1 MMAVP
6 VLLITGFLGA
16 GKTTLINRLLRDP
29 QGRRL
34 AAVVNDFGAI
44 DIDAALLG
52 SVIEDVISLKNG
64 CICCSLQGDLLRT
77 LSMILRRDP
86 IPDGI
91 VIETSGVSDPAEI
104 VRSLLDP
111 VIWKQAAL
119 DAVICVVDAR
129 TLVDQVDLMHDAL
142 WQSQVQAADYVAL
155 SKTDLVSEANAKQIE
170 AMLCKYKP
178 RTMIHA
184 LQDGHFPPELL
195 FSADLHRPGQRLS
208 TSLRTAMPVFQTM
221 SWASEVSLSLTGFQR
236 VIRDMAKVLVRA
248 KGFVTFIERNGEPML
263 FQLVGSRATLGRAPS
278 CIVMMDAVRLV
289 FIARSGTLDEGALR
303 SSLQA
308 CRSGLNGSG
317 RPPPVC

>member
-1 MMAVP
+1 MAVP
-6 VLLITGFLGA
+6 VLLIAGFLGA
-16 GKTTLINRLLRDP
+16 GKTTLINRLLRDS

-52 SVIEDVISLKNG
+52 GITENVISLKNG

-77 LSMILRRDP
+77 LSVILRRDP
-86 IPDGI
+86 IPDAI

-119 DAVICVVDAR
+119 DAVVCVADAR
-129 TLVDQVDLMHDAL
+129 TLIDQIDLMHDAL

-155 SKTDLVSEANAKQIE
+155 SKTDLVSEAEASQIE
-170 AMLCKYKP
+170 SMLCKYKP

-184 LQDGHFPPELL
+184 LRDGHFPPELL
-195 FSADLHRPGQRLS
+195 FSADLHRSAPRLPAS
-208 TSLRTAMPVFQTM
+208 PRTAMPVFQTL
-221 SWASEVSLSLTGFQR
+221 SWTSEVPISLTRFQQ
-236 VIRDMAKVLVRA
+236 VIGDMAKVLVRA
-248 KGFVTFIERNGEPML
+248 KGFVTFIERDGEAML
-263 FQLVGSRATLGRAPS
+263 FQLVGSRATIGRAPLD
-278 CIVMMDAVRLV
+278 IVMVDAVSLV

-308 CRSGLNGSG
+308 CRGGLSGSG
-317 RPPPVC
+317 TPP